1 MVYINVCTFIVF
13 QPKNQKSEECLD
25 IYMNMVGVINTL
37 RFYVSVRPK
46 RKWACFFVKTVH
58 TRATESC
65 TLREHATVGACRRTS
80 NRQEHKITQRAG
92 PEQDTIFHLYVTA
105 CRRRGSY
112 GQDERLAWVA
122 SRGQGTSC
130 SSSFV
135 SKVLGANYKRA
146 NNFLPVAQ
154 KFTMCTDRKQ
164 PLNLPVMRMR
174 M

>member
-1 MVYINVCTFIVF
+1 MYQYIKILRVC
-13 QPKNQKSEECLD
+13 P
-25 IYMNMVGVINTL
+25 
-37 RFYVSVRPK
+37 SVHPK

-65 TLREHATVGACRRTS
+65 TLREACHCGTCRRTS
-80 NRQEHKITQRAG
+80 NGQEHKIIRRAG
-92 PEQDTIFHLYVTA
+92 PEQDTIFHLHVTA
-105 CRRRGSY
+105 CRRRGSHR
-112 GQDERLAWVA
+112 QDQRLAWVA
-122 SRGQGTSC
+122 SQGQGTSC

-135 SKVLGANYKRA
+135 SKVLGANCKTA

-174 M
+174 V